1 MVLKGKCHFELHYQ
15 EYCISTTIGN
25 YSIAYGSHEASAR
38 ALFANQTSE
47 LADIY
52 GKFSST
58 RGKVTRVLII
68 YRNTTC
74 EKCLKE
80 KALLGLWG
88 RWKTEK
94 KKEKN
99 LPVFKSLLQSLP
111 RTGQEGISLF
121 IRKSILFSY

>member
-1 MVLKGKCHFELHYQ
+1 MPFWAALPRILY
-15 EYCISTTIGN
+15 INNN

-47 LADIY
+47 LAGIY

-58 RGKVTRVLII
+58 RGKVTRVLKIC
-68 YRNTTC
+68 RNTTC

-80 KALLGLWG
+80 MPLLGLWG

-94 KKEKN
+94 KKK
-99 LPVFKSLLQSLP
+99 
-111 RTGQEGISLF
+111 
-121 IRKSILFSY
+121 RKIFQFSKVCYKACPGLDKKESAYL

>member
-1 MVLKGKCHFELHYQ
+1 MY
-15 EYCISTTIGN
+15 INNN

-47 LADIY
+47 LAGIY

-58 RGKVTRVLII
+58 QGKVTRVLII
-68 YRNTTC
+68 CRNTTC

-80 KALLGLWG
+80 MALLGLWG

-99 LPVFKSLLQSLP
+99 LPVFKSA
-111 RTGQEGISLF
+111 T
-121 IRKSILFSY
+121 KSAQDWTRRNQLIYKKKYFV